1 MQNGLFV
8 GAFYE
13 RQRKKEISFDVN
25 ILDEMFQA
33 LCVAKIVLPFDHE

>member
-1 MQNGLFV
+1 MVLFTRDR
-8 GAFYE
+8 E
-13 RQRKKEISFDVN
+13 KKEISFDVN